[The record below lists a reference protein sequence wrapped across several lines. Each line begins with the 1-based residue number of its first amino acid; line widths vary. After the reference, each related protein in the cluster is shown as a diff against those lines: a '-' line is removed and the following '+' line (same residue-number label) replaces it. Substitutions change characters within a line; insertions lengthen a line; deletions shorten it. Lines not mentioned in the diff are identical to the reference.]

1 MTDRKQILGVDIDDI
16 DMESAYTAFV
26 SFIKGNKLR
35 KVYTPNPEFL
45 LNARKDIAF
54 RDILNSGDLVLP
66 DGIGV
71 IICSRILNRPIRQ
84 RVRGVDFVKRCLDGS
99 KDHPFSIFLLGAS
112 SENCRLAAKS
122 ISRDYPGVRVLGY
135 QDGYYKKSDENLIV
149 KTISALSPDLLLV
162 ALGSPRQEK
171 FIEKYS
177 NELSNVKCAIGVGGT
192 IDILSGTVRL
202 APPVIRKA
210 GVEWL
215 YRLIKE
221 PRRFMRIARLPVV
234 ILYAISQRIRGR
246 KTLK

>member
-1 MTDRKQILGVDIDDI
+1 MTDRKQILGVGFDDL
-16 DMESAYTAFV
+16 DMDTAYAEFI
-26 SFIKGNKLR
+26 SFMKGNKLR

-45 LNARKDIAF
+45 LNARKDSAF

-84 RVRGVDFVKRCLDGS
+84 RVRGVDFVHKCLDGS
-99 KDHPFSIFLLGAS
+99 KNNPFSIFLLGAS
-112 SENCRLAAKS
+112 LENCRSAAQNIAKN
-122 ISRDYPGVRVLGY
+122 YPGVNVLGY
-135 QDGYYKKSDENLIV
+135 QTGYYTADFEYSIV
-149 KTISALSPDLLLV
+149 KRISVLSPDLLLV

-177 NELSNVKCAIGVGGT
+177 NELANVKCAIGVGGT
-192 IDILSGTVRL
+192 IDVLSGNVKL
-202 APPVIRKA
+202 APPMIRKA

-221 PRRFMRIARLPVV
+221 PKRFVRIARLPVV
-234 ILYAISQRIRGR
+234 ILYAIADRISGR
-246 KTLK
+246 